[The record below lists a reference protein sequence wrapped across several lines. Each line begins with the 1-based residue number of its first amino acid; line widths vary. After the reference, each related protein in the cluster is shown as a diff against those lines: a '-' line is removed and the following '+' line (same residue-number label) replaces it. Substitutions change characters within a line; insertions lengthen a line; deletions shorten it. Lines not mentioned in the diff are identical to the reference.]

1 MSVSDKGGPSVDPM
15 ASKEAVRDY
24 LMSRRAN
31 LTPEDARL
39 PRYDDD
45 RRVPGLRREEVAML
59 AGVSVDY
66 YTKLERGNV
75 QGASANVLDAI
86 ARALQLDDIERR
98 HLFDLAGVAPTAATE
113 AQVPAPSSVPP
124 SVQRVLAS
132 MTIPAIAYNTRQDV
146 VAANLAGRAMFEWML
161 EADRPNLAQFI
172 FLDSRA
178 PQFYGDWPLACS
190 LTAAMLR
197 YEAGRDPLN
206 EDITALVGD
215 LSTRSPQF
223 RSHWADRDVHEH
235 RSGTK
240 TYHHHELGQLQL
252 TYDVLEQP
260 GAPHIS
266 ITTFSPE
273 PGSPTADKIAM
284 LASWAADHH
293 QAETRRRD

>member
-1 MSVSDKGGPSVDPM
+1 VDAM
-15 ASKEAVRDY
+15 ASTHAVRDY

-31 LTPEDARL
+31 LTPEDAGLR
-39 PRYDDD
+39 RFGDD

-66 YTKLERGNV
+66 YTKLERGNL
-75 QGASANVLDAI
+75 QGASADVLDAI
-86 ARALQLDDIERR
+86 ARALQLDDVERR
-98 HLFDLAGVAPTAATE
+98 HLFDLAGVAPPPTTDTRG
-113 AQVPAPSSVPP
+113 PAKIAVPP
-124 SVQRVLAS
+124 SVRRVLDS
-132 MTIPAIAYNTRQDV
+132 MTIPAIAYDATHDV
-146 VAANLAGRAMFEWML
+146 IAANLAGRALFAWML
-161 EADRPNLAQFI
+161 DADRPNMARFI

-206 EDITALVGD
+206 EDITALVGE

-223 RSHWADRDVHEH
+223 RAHWADRDVHEH

-240 TYHHHELGQLQL
+240 TYHHHEVGDLEL
-252 TYDVLEQP
+252 TYDVLAAP
-260 GAPHIS
+260 GAPGIS

-273 PGSPTADKIAM
+273 PGSPSADKIAV
-284 LASWAADHH
+284 LASWAAD
-293 QAETRRRD
+293 T

>member
-1 MSVSDKGGPSVDPM
+1 VESM
-15 ASKEAVRDY
+15 ASKQAVRDY

-31 LTPEDARL
+31 LTPEDAGL

-66 YTKLERGNV
+66 YTKLERGNL
-75 QGASANVLDAI
+75 QGASADVLDAI
-86 ARALQLDDIERR
+86 ARALQLDDVERR
-98 HLFDLAGVAPTAATE
+98 HLFDLAGVAPTPTADAREPAAS
-113 AQVPAPSSVPP
+113 PVPP
-124 SVQRVLAS
+124 PIQRVLDS
-132 MTIPAIAYNTRQDV
+132 MTIPAIAYDTRQDV
-146 VAANLAGRAMFEWML
+146 IATNLAGRALFAWML
-161 EADRPNLAQFI
+161 EAERPNMARFI

-206 EDITALVGD
+206 EDITALVGE

-223 RSHWADRDVHEH
+223 RTHWADRDVHEH

-240 TYHHHELGQLQL
+240 IYHHHEVGELEL
-252 TYDVLEQP
+252 TYDVLAQP
-260 GAPHIS
+260 GAPGIS

-273 PGSPTADKIAM
+273 PGSATADKITM
-284 LASWAADHH
+284 LAS
-293 QAETRRRD
+293 